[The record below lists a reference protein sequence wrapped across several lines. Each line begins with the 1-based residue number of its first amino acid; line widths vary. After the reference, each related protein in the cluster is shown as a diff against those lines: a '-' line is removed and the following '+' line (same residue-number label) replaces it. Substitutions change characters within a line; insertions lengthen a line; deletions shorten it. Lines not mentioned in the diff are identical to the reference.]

1 MPAYFMQAVHQQ
13 SHCLMPSSARSS
25 CPCLSLLQLAALPDD
40 DAAEAAGHSKR
51 LQPGQQ
57 HGPVEPVSGA
67 EEVRTSLTA
76 CSYLCCGNGLQR
88 HS

>member
-1 MPAYFMQAVHQQ
+1 MSAQQ
-13 SHCLMPSSARSS
+13 DQHPKQQPPSGRLF
-25 CPCLSLLQLAALPDD
+25 LSKLAALPDD

-67 EEVRTSLTA
+67 EETLWINSLQVLGGKTTRLGDKRA
-76 CSYLCCGNGLQR
+76 
-88 HS
+88 

>member
-1 MPAYFMQAVHQQ
+1 MSAQQDQHPKQQPASGRLF
-13 SHCLMPSSARSS
+13 
-25 CPCLSLLQLAALPDD
+25 LSKLAALPDD

-67 EEVRTSLTA
+67 EETLWKEFSASFRRKNNKI
-76 CSYLCCGNGLQR
+76 G
-88 HS
+88 